1 MSNPAFSQFQPIA
14 FFGVTSNSIKLLQTL
29 QSSMGGMV
37 YCPEQLDHNTVRNT
51 LIYNNSLAEQVKT
64 IWKEYNALVFCLAA
78 GAVTRTIAPLLTDKY
93 QDPAVIVID
102 ATGKYVISLCG
113 GHQNNGDL
121 LTSLIA
127 QQLSATPIVTGSSS
141 SLDLPAIDSL
151 GKAFGWQK
159 GTGDWTKVMAAV
171 ANSQTVEVMQD
182 AGSNLWLNSLPEEHN
197 LVITNLKE
205 ADSDIENSTDTRP
218 QARIWISA
226 TNRSFEPQSS
236 LPKVQWHPRVL
247 WVGIGCEKNTSPQ
260 LIENALEDTLQQY
273 HLSEK
278 AIAGIATIDIKADE
292 PGILQLCQKNNF
304 PLRTFDADTLSAIA
318 VPTPSSVVEREVG
331 TPSVAE
337 AAAIFG
343 GMCAIS
349 YDNEQNCH
357 LIVKKQ
363 IFKRKNE
370 GAVTIAIAQSD
381 VEYTGRAGKLY
392 LVGTGPGNIEQI
404 TPAAK
409 AAIKEADV
417 VIGYTLYMELIEPLL
432 RSSQIVK
439 TLPITKEKERGEIAI
454 ALAQWG
460 LTVAII
466 SSGDCGIYGMAGLVL
481 EQLTALEW
489 DGQVPLVRVFPGIS
503 ALQAAA
509 SRIGAPLMHDFC
521 AISLSDL
528 LTPWEVIVKRI
539 EAAAKGDFI
548 TVFYNP
554 KSQQRTEQVVRARS
568 ILQQYRDADTPV
580 AIIKSA
586 YRQDEQIIITTIEKM
601 LEHSIDMLTTV
612 IVGNS
617 NTFEHHNWIITP
629 RGYLER

>member
-14 FFGVTSNSIKLLQTL
+14 FFGVTSDSIKLLQTL

-37 YCPEQLDHNTVRNT
+37 YCPEQLDHNIVRNK
-51 LIYNNSLAEQVKT
+51 LIYSNSLARQVKT
-64 IWKEYNALVFCLAA
+64 IWQEYNALVFCLAA
-78 GAVTRTIAPLLTDKY
+78 GAVTRTIAPLLTDK
-93 QDPAVIVID
+93 QDDPAVIVID

-121 LTSLIA
+121 LTTLIA

-141 SLDLPAIDSL
+141 SLDLPAIDNL
-151 GKAFGWQK
+151 GKPFGWQK

-171 ANSQTVEVMQD
+171 ANRETVEVMQD
-182 AGSNLWLNSLPEEHN
+182 AGSNLWLNSLPQEHN
-197 LVITNLKE
+197 LVISNLKE
-205 ADSDIENSTDTRP
+205 TDSDPESIGTQP

-226 TNRSFEPQSS
+226 TNRNFDLQSP

-247 WVGIGCEKNTSPQ
+247 WVGIGCERNTSPQ

-392 LVGTGPGNIEQI
+392 LIGTGPGNIEQI

-417 VIGYTLYMELIEPLL
+417 VIGYTLYVELIEPLL
-432 RSSQIVK
+432 RSSQIVEA
-439 TLPITKEKERGEIAI
+439 LPITKEKERGERAI

-489 DGQVPLVRVFPGIS
+489 DGRVPSVRVFPGIS

-528 LTPWEVIVKRI
+528 LTPWEVIIKRI
-539 EAAAKGDFI
+539 EAAAKADFI

-554 KSQQRTEQVVRARS
+554 KSQQRTKQIIQARS

-617 NTFEHHNWIITP
+617 NTFKYEDWIITP
-629 RGYLER
+629 RGYLDR